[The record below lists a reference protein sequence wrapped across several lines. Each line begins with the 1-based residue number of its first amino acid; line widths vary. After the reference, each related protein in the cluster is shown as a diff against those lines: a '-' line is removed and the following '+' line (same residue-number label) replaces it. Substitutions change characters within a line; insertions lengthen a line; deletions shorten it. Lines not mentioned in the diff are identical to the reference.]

1 LAAAHAR
8 ELFDIGRAE
17 DIWRFT
23 PYARMD
29 SLADME
35 AWVALLL
42 ERQARGSDLPFIVF
56 HRGPGLW
63 APPAS

>member
-1 LAAAHAR
+1 
-8 ELFDIGRAE
+8 
-17 DIWRFT
+17 
-23 PYARMD
+23 MD

-56 HRGPGLW
+56 HRRPGLW